1 MSCPN
6 NGILS
11 AYLRRFKSARN
22 LSPASYMQSSSS
34 TLCISTLCSPERFLL
49 NIRLRANAC
58 MSSSDTNTS
67 RIKESQG
74 TSVPCEGKQKT
85 IFELFG
91 TSKTTSAARSNPPD
105 LQDSSPRKRT
115 KHTHRTSPL
124 GYSVRATAAMN
135 SSPPA
140 FMHGTR
146 ATNVPEVIDLTGSPS
161 PAPSKSSPSRKRLSG
176 SIRPTFFGPTG
187 GPKKLVVK
195 NLRTTPRT
203 DPDQYYNHVWNQLDK
218 ALSAIFTD
226 DKLPCSLEELYK
238 GVESLCKQDR
248 APAVYKKLR
257 EKCKHTVSVQV
268 LEPLIQHTSASTATY
283 VLESVQKAWLRWRAQ
298 LVSPEQRI

>member
-1 MSCPN
+1 M
-6 NGILS
+6 L
-11 AYLRRFKSARN
+11 
-22 LSPASYMQSSSS
+22 
-34 TLCISTLCSPERFLL
+34 
-49 NIRLRANAC
+49 
-58 MSSSDTNTS
+58 SSDTNTS
-67 RIKESQG
+67 RFKESQG
-74 TSVPCEGKQKT
+74 ASVPCEGKQKT
-85 IFELFG
+85 ISELFG
-91 TSKTTSAARSNPPD
+91 TSKTTSTARSNAPD
-105 LQDSSPRKRT
+105 LQGSSPRKRM
-115 KHTHRTSPL
+115 KHTHRISPVDH
-124 GYSVRATAAMN
+124 SVRATAAMN

-146 ATNVPEVIDLTGSPS
+146 ATNAPEVIDLTCSPS
-161 PAPSKSSPSRKRLSG
+161 PTPSRKRLSG
-176 SIRPTFFGPTG
+176 SIRPTSFGPSG

-226 DKLPCSLEELYK
+226 EKLPCSLEELYK

-257 EKCKHTVSVQV
+257 EKCKHNVSVQV
-268 LEPLIQHTSASTATY
+268 LEPLIQHTSASTAKD
-283 VLESVQKAWLRWRAQ
+283 VLESVQKAWLAWRAQ